1 VERSLPACSVWQLGK
16 HNIVDDCWQAAC
28 APQSKG
34 TPLPVKVKRS
44 SHQKT
49 AARFRPRIEFLSRMI
64 HPRPHATAI
73 FTLVVSL
80 VSYSLITTGFAAPA
94 EISPPPV
101 TPTPET
107 RPSPTNSS
115 SSSAATP
122 SKAVENSVVKIFAT
136 LRQPDPAKPWTKREP
151 NDITASGVV
160 ISGKRILTNAHVV
173 QYASEVQVQANQAGD
188 KLPAIVK
195 AVGPGI
201 DLAVLELED
210 QKFFDSHAP
219 LPFRKSLP
227 DSKDPVMVYGY
238 PTGGASLSITKGIIS
253 RIEFTN
259 YSFSSLGLRIQID
272 AAINPGNS
280 GGPAVVNDEIVGLAF
295 SHLQTAQNIGYI
307 IPVEE
312 IEMFLQDV
320 ADGRYDGKP
329 VMYDDLQTLENPAL
343 RSYLHLPE
351 SVQGTVVH
359 RPFDSSPNYP
369 LKEWDVITKIGEVSV
384 DDEGMIKLG
393 DTLRVRFLY
402 MVQKLAEKDTVPLT
416 VFRTGKELKINLPVL
431 RQRPLVIPEL
441 KGTYPSYFVYGPI
454 VFSEATTDFWTIVQY
469 NREWTGFLAMLTYM
483 GSPLIG
489 RIGDKP
495 AFPGERLVIV
505 PCPFFPHRLS
515 KGYGNPAWQ
524 VLKTVNHQPVKN
536 LAHLVETL
544 RDLKDEFVT
553 FEFNTRSSGES
564 IVFPRAEMVSATENI
579 LNDNGV
585 RSQGSADVMTIW
597 NAKQTK

>member
-1 VERSLPACSVWQLGK
+1 
-16 HNIVDDCWQAAC
+16 
-28 APQSKG
+28 
-34 TPLPVKVKRS
+34 
-44 SHQKT
+44 
-49 AARFRPRIEFLSRMI
+49 M
-64 HPRPHATAI
+64 
-73 FTLVVSL
+73 TLYASAVSL
-80 VSYSLITTGFAAPA
+80 VFYSLTHSGFAAPA
-94 EISPPPV
+94 ETSPPPT
-101 TPTPET
+101 TPRPEG
-107 RPSPTNSS
+107 RPSAPGGP
-115 SSSAATP
+115 SSAGVTP

-136 LRQPDPAKPWTKREP
+136 LRQPDVTKPWTKKEP

-173 QYASEVQVQANQAGD
+173 QYASEVQVQANQAGN

-201 DLAVLELED
+201 DLAVLEMED
-210 QKFFDSHAP
+210 PKFFDSHAP

-253 RIEFTN
+253 RIEFTG
-259 YSFSSLGLRIQID
+259 YSLSALGLRIQID

-295 SHLQTAQNIGYI
+295 SHLQMAQNIGYI

-312 IEMFLQDV
+312 IELFLQDV

-343 RSYLHLPE
+343 RSFLHLPE
-351 SVQGTVVH
+351 SVEGMVVH

-369 LKEWDVITKIGEVSV
+369 LKEWDVITQIGDVPV

-393 DTLRVRFLY
+393 DTLRVRFAY
-402 MVQKLAEKDTVPLT
+402 MVQKLAQKDTVPLT
-416 VFRTGKELKINLPVL
+416 IYREGKESKINLPVL
-431 RQRPLVIPEL
+431 RHRPLVIPEL
-441 KGTYPSYFVYGPI
+441 RGAYPSYFVYGPI
-454 VFSEATTDFWTIVQY
+454 VFSEATTDLFALTQH
-469 NREWTGFLAMLTYM
+469 NRELTAIFAMLTYM

-495 AFPGERLVIV
+495 AFPGERLIVV

-524 VLKTVNHQPVKN
+524 VLRTVNHQPVKN
-536 LAHLVETL
+536 LAHLVETV
-544 RDLKDEFVT
+544 RDLKEEFVT

-564 IVFPRAEMVSATENI
+564 IVFPRTEMVSATENI

-597 NAKQTK
+597 NGKK

>member
-1 VERSLPACSVWQLGK
+1 MS
-16 HNIVDDCWQAAC
+16 
-28 APQSKG
+28 
-34 TPLPVKVKRS
+34 
-44 SHQKT
+44 
-49 AARFRPRIEFLSRMI
+49 
-64 HPRPHATAI
+64 HPRPRATAI
-73 FTLVVSL
+73 FSFVGSL
-80 VSYSLITTGFAAPA
+80 LFYLLIATGFGAPA
-94 EISPPPV
+94 ETSPPPV
-101 TPTPET
+101 TPTPEAKL
-107 RPSPTNSS
+107 SAAGASS
-115 SSSAATP
+115 STAATP

-136 LRQPDPAKPWTKREP
+136 LRQPDPTKPWTKKEP

-227 DSKDPVMVYGY
+227 DSKEPVMVYGY

-259 YSFSSLGLRIQID
+259 YSISALGLRIQID

-295 SHLQTAQNIGYI
+295 SHLQAAQNIGYI

-312 IEMFLQDV
+312 IELFLQDV
-320 ADGRYDGKP
+320 ADGSYDGKP

-351 SVQGTVVH
+351 SLQGMVVH

-369 LKEWDVITKIGEVSV
+369 LKEWDVITKIGDVPV

-402 MVQKLAEKDTVPLT
+402 MVQKLAQKDTVPLT
-416 VFRTGKELKINLPVL
+416 VIRGGKELKISLPVL

-441 KGTYPSYFVYGPI
+441 KGAYPSYFVYGPI
-454 VFSEATTDFWTIVQY
+454 VFSEATTDLLAVAQR
-469 NREWTGFLAMLTYM
+469 NREMTAVLAMLTYI

-495 AFPGERLVIV
+495 AFPGERLVVV

-515 KGYGNPAWQ
+515 KGYGNPSWQ
-524 VLKTVNHQPVKN
+524 VLKTVNHKPVKN
-536 LAHLVETL
+536 LAHLVELL
-544 RDLKDEFVT
+544 RELKDEFVT
-553 FEFNTRSSGES
+553 FEFDTRSSGES

-579 LNDNGV
+579 LGDNGV
-585 RSQGSADVMTIW
+585 RSQGSADAMTIW
-597 NAKQTK
+597 NTKK

>member
-1 VERSLPACSVWQLGK
+1 
-16 HNIVDDCWQAAC
+16 
-28 APQSKG
+28 
-34 TPLPVKVKRS
+34 
-44 SHQKT
+44 
-49 AARFRPRIEFLSRMI
+49 MI
-64 HPRPHATAI
+64 RRRRAI
-73 FTLVVSL
+73 TTFTFVVSV

-94 EISPPPV
+94 ETSPPPV
-101 TPTPET
+101 TPTPEA
-107 RPSPTNSS
+107 RPSPANVSS
-115 SSSAATP
+115 TTAATP

-136 LRQPDPAKPWTKREP
+136 LRQPDPTRPWTKKEP

-160 ISGKRILTNAHVV
+160 ISGQRILTNAHVV

-253 RIEFTN
+253 RIEFTG
-259 YSFSSLGLRIQID
+259 YSLSALGLRIQID

-280 GGPAVVNDEIVGLAF
+280 GGPAVVSDEIVGLAF

-312 IEMFLQDV
+312 IEIFLQDV
-320 ADGRYDGKP
+320 ADGSYDGKP
-329 VMYDDLQTLENPAL
+329 AMYDDLQTLENPAL

-351 SVQGTVVH
+351 SLQGMVVH

-369 LKEWDVITKIGEVSV
+369 LKEWDVVTKIGDVPV

-393 DTLRVRFLY
+393 DTLRVRFAY
-402 MVQKLAEKDTVPLT
+402 MVQKLAQKDTVPLT
-416 VFRTGKELKINLPVL
+416 IYRGGKESKINLPVL

-441 KGTYPSYFVYGPI
+441 KGAYPSYFVYGPI
-454 VFSEATTDFWTIVQY
+454 VFSEATTDLVTLAQR
-469 NREWTGFLAMLTYM
+469 NRETTALVAMLTYI

-495 AFPGERLVIV
+495 AFPGERLVVV

-515 KGYGNPAWQ
+515 KGYGNPSWQ
-524 VLKTVNHQPVKN
+524 VLKAVNHHPVKN
-536 LAHLVETL
+536 LAHLVEML
-544 RDLKDEFVT
+544 RDLKDESVT
-553 FEFNTRSSGES
+553 FEFDTRSSGES

-579 LNDNGV
+579 LSDNGV
-585 RSQGSADVMTIW
+585 RSQGSADAMTIW
-597 NAKQTK
+597 NAKGTK

>member
-1 VERSLPACSVWQLGK
+1 MMP
-16 HNIVDDCWQAAC
+16 
-28 APQSKG
+28 P
-34 TPLPVKVKRS
+34 
-44 SHQKT
+44 
-49 AARFRPRIEFLSRMI
+49 RPR
-64 HPRPHATAI
+64 ATTI
-73 FTLVVSL
+73 FALALVF
-80 VSYSLITTGFAAPA
+80 YSLITTGFAAPA
-94 EISPPPV
+94 ETSPPPV
-101 TPTPET
+101 TPTPEV
-107 RPSPTNSS
+107 RPSVPSAPSTI
-115 SSSAATP
+115 AATP

-136 LRQPDPAKPWTKREP
+136 LRQPDPTKPWAKKEP

-173 QYASEVQVQANQAGD
+173 QYASEVQIQANQAGD

-210 QKFFDSHAP
+210 QKFFDTHAP

-259 YSFSSLGLRIQID
+259 YSFSALGLRIQID

-351 SVQGTVVH
+351 SVQGMVVH
-359 RPFDSSPNYP
+359 RPFDSSPDYP
-369 LKEWDVITKIGEVSV
+369 LKEWDVITKIGDVPV

-402 MVQKLAEKDTVPLT
+402 MVQKVAEKDLVPLT
-416 VFRTGKELKINLPVL
+416 VFRGGKELKTNLPVL

-441 KGTYPSYFVYGPI
+441 KGAYPSYFVYGPV
-454 VFSEATTDFWTIVQY
+454 VFSEATTDFFAIAQF
-469 NREWTGFLAMLTYM
+469 NREWSGFLAMLAYI
-483 GSPLIG
+483 GSPLIT

-495 AFPGERLVIV
+495 AFPGERLVVV

-524 VLKTVNHQPVKN
+524 ILKTVNHQPIKN

-553 FEFNTRSSGES
+553 FEFNTRTSGES

-597 NAKQTK
+597 NAKGTK

>member
-1 VERSLPACSVWQLGK
+1 
-16 HNIVDDCWQAAC
+16 
-28 APQSKG
+28 
-34 TPLPVKVKRS
+34 
-44 SHQKT
+44 
-49 AARFRPRIEFLSRMI
+49 MM
-64 HPRPHATAI
+64 HPRPRATVI
-73 FTLVVSL
+73 FPLVVSL

-94 EISPPPV
+94 ETSPPPI

-107 RPSPTNSS
+107 RPSPANASS
-115 SSSAATP
+115 STAATP

-136 LRQPDPAKPWTKREP
+136 LRQPDPTKPWTKREP

-160 ISGKRILTNAHVV
+160 IDGKRILTNAHVV

-259 YSFSSLGLRIQID
+259 YSVSALGLRIQID

-280 GGPAVVNDEIVGLAF
+280 GGPAVVNDQIVGLAF

-320 ADGRYDGKP
+320 ADGSYDGKP
-329 VMYDDLQTLENPAL
+329 AMYDDLQTLENPAL
-343 RSYLHLPE
+343 RSYLRLPE
-351 SVQGTVVH
+351 SVQGVVVH
-359 RPFDSSPNYP
+359 RPFDTSASYP
-369 LKEWDVITKIGEVSV
+369 LKEWDVITRIGDVPV

-416 VFRTGKELKINLPVL
+416 VFRGGKELKISLPVL

-441 KGTYPSYFVYGPI
+441 KGAYPSYFAYGPI
-454 VFSEATTDFWTIVQY
+454 VFSEATTDFFALAQY

-483 GSPLIG
+483 GSPLIS

-495 AFPGERLVIV
+495 AFPGERLVVV

-524 VLKTVNHQPVKN
+524 ILKTVNHQPIKN

-553 FEFNTRSSGES
+553 FEFNTRTSGES
-564 IVFPRAEMVSATENI
+564 IVFPRAEMVGATENI

-597 NAKQTK
+597 NGKQTK

>member
-1 VERSLPACSVWQLGK
+1 MIHR
-16 HNIVDDCWQAAC
+16 
-28 APQSKG
+28 
-34 TPLPVKVKRS
+34 
-44 SHQKT
+44 
-49 AARFRPRIEFLSRMI
+49 RPR
-64 HPRPHATAI
+64 ATTTI
-73 FTLVVSL
+73 FTLVLSL
-80 VSYSLITTGFAAPA
+80 VFYSLIMTGFGAPA
-94 EISPPPV
+94 ETSPPPV
-101 TPTPET
+101 TPMPEV
-107 RPSPTNSS
+107 RPSPANASS
-115 SSSAATP
+115 STAATP

-136 LRQPDPAKPWTKREP
+136 LRQPDPTKPWTKKEP
-151 NDITASGVV
+151 DDITASGVV

-227 DSKDPVMVYGY
+227 DSKDPVVVYGY
-238 PTGGASLSITKGIIS
+238 PTGGSSLSITKGIIS
-253 RIEFTN
+253 RIEFTS
-259 YSFSSLGLRIQID
+259 YSLSALGLRIQID

-295 SHLQTAQNIGYI
+295 SHLQMAQNIGYI

-312 IEMFLQDV
+312 IELFLQDV
-320 ADGRYDGKP
+320 TDGRYDGKP

-343 RSYLHLPE
+343 RSDLHLPE
-351 SVQGTVVH
+351 SSQGMVVH

-369 LKEWDVITKIGEVSV
+369 LKEWDVITKIGDVPV

-393 DTLRVRFLY
+393 DTLRVRFAY
-402 MVQKLAEKDTVPLT
+402 MVQKLAQKDTVPLT
-416 VFRTGKELKINLPVL
+416 IYRGGKESKINLPVL

-441 KGTYPSYFVYGPI
+441 KGAYPSYFVYGPL
-454 VFSEATTDFWTIVQY
+454 VFSEATTDLVALAQR
-469 NREWTGFLAMLTYM
+469 NREMAALVAMLTYI

-495 AFPGERLVIV
+495 AFPGERLVVV

-515 KGYGNPAWQ
+515 KGYGNPSWQ
-524 VLKTVNHQPVKN
+524 VLKTVNHQPIKN
-536 LAHLVETL
+536 LTHLVEVL

-553 FEFNTRSSGES
+553 LEFNTRSSGES

-579 LNDNGV
+579 LSDNGV

-597 NAKQTK
+597 NAKGTNN

>member
-1 VERSLPACSVWQLGK
+1 M
-16 HNIVDDCWQAAC
+16 
-28 APQSKG
+28 
-34 TPLPVKVKRS
+34 TPRRAR
-44 SHQKT
+44 
-49 AARFRPRIEFLSRMI
+49 AARCTFVAHFVLYLTISAAL
-64 HPRPHATAI
+64 
-73 FTLVVSL
+73 
-80 VSYSLITTGFAAPA
+80 AAPA
-94 EISPPPV
+94 ETSPPSA
-101 TPTPET
+101 TATPEVS
-107 RPSPTNSS
+107 PSPPNAPSTT
-115 SSSAATP
+115 AATP

-136 LRQPDPAKPWTKREP
+136 LRQPDPTKPWTKKEP

-201 DLAVLELED
+201 DLAVLEMED
-210 QKFFDSHAP
+210 QKFFDTHAP

-253 RIEFTN
+253 RIEFTG
-259 YSFSSLGLRIQID
+259 YSLSSLGLRIQID

-280 GGPAVVNDEIVGLAF
+280 GGPAVVNDEIAGLAF

-312 IEMFLQDV
+312 IELFLQDV

-343 RSYLHLPE
+343 RSFLHLPE
-351 SVQGTVVH
+351 SLQGMVVH

-369 LKEWDVITKIGEVSV
+369 LKEWDVITKIGDVPV
-384 DDEGMIKLG
+384 DDEGMVKLG
-393 DTLRVRFLY
+393 DTLRVRFAY
-402 MVQKLAEKDTVPLT
+402 MIQKLAEKDTVPLT
-416 VFRTGKELKINLPVL
+416 IYRAGKESKINLPVL

-441 KGTYPSYFVYGPI
+441 KGAYPSYFVYGPI
-454 VFSEATTDFWTIVQY
+454 VFSEATTDLVALTQR
-469 NREWTGFLAMLTYM
+469 NRENAAIFAMLTYI
-483 GSPLIG
+483 GSPLIS
-489 RIGDKP
+489 RIADKP
-495 AFPGERLVIV
+495 AFPGERLVVV

-536 LAHLVETL
+536 LARLVETL

-553 FEFNTRSSGES
+553 FDFDTRTTGES
-564 IVFPRAEMVSATENI
+564 TVFPRAEMISATENI

-597 NAKQTK
+597 NAKK

>member
-1 VERSLPACSVWQLGK
+1 MMP
-16 HNIVDDCWQAAC
+16 
-28 APQSKG
+28 P
-34 TPLPVKVKRS
+34 
-44 SHQKT
+44 
-49 AARFRPRIEFLSRMI
+49 RPR
-64 HPRPHATAI
+64 ATTI
-73 FTLVVSL
+73 FALALVF
-80 VSYSLITTGFAAPA
+80 YSLITTGFAAPA
-94 EISPPPV
+94 ETSPPPV
-101 TPTPET
+101 TPTPEV
-107 RPSPTNSS
+107 RPSVPSAPSTI
-115 SSSAATP
+115 AATP

-136 LRQPDPAKPWTKREP
+136 LRQPDPTKPWAKKEP

-173 QYASEVQVQANQAGD
+173 QYASEVQIQANQAGD

-210 QKFFDSHAP
+210 QKFFDTHAP

-259 YSFSSLGLRIQID
+259 YSFSALGLRIQID

-312 IEMFLQDV
+312 IGMFLQDV

-351 SVQGTVVH
+351 SVQGMVVH

-369 LKEWDVITKIGEVSV
+369 LKEWDVITKIGDVPV

-402 MVQKLAEKDTVPLT
+402 MVQKVAEKDLVPLT
-416 VFRTGKELKINLPVL
+416 VFRGGKELKTNLPVL

-441 KGTYPSYFVYGPI
+441 KGAYPSYFVYGPI
-454 VFSEATTDFWTIVQY
+454 VFSEATTDFFAIAQF
-469 NREWTGFLAMLTYM
+469 NREWSGFLAMLAYI
-483 GSPLIG
+483 GSPLIT

-495 AFPGERLVIV
+495 AFPGERLVVV

-524 VLKTVNHQPVKN
+524 ILKTVNHQPIKN

-553 FEFNTRSSGES
+553 FEFNTRTSGES

-597 NAKQTK
+597 NAKGTK

>member
-1 VERSLPACSVWQLGK
+1 MIHR
-16 HNIVDDCWQAAC
+16 
-28 APQSKG
+28 
-34 TPLPVKVKRS
+34 
-44 SHQKT
+44 
-49 AARFRPRIEFLSRMI
+49 RPR
-64 HPRPHATAI
+64 AAAI
-73 FTLVVSL
+73 VTFVIPLVF
-80 VSYSLITTGFAAPA
+80 YSLITTGLAAPA

-101 TPTPET
+101 TPTPEV
-107 RPSPTNSS
+107 RPSPANASS
-115 SSSAATP
+115 STAATP

-136 LRQPDPAKPWTKREP
+136 LRQPDPTKPWTKREP

-253 RIEFTN
+253 RIEFTG
-259 YSFSSLGLRIQID
+259 YSLSSLGLRIQID

-312 IEMFLQDV
+312 IELFLQDV
-320 ADGRYDGKP
+320 ADGSYDGKP

-351 SVQGTVVH
+351 SLQGMVVH

-369 LKEWDVITKIGEVSV
+369 LKEWDVITKIGDVPV

-393 DTLRVRFLY
+393 DTLRVRFAY
-402 MVQKLAEKDTVPLT
+402 MVQKLAQKDTVPLT
-416 VFRTGKELKINLPVL
+416 IYRGGKESKINLPVL

-441 KGTYPSYFVYGPI
+441 KGAYPSYFVYGPM
-454 VFSEATTDFWTIVQY
+454 VFSEATTDLVAVAQH
-469 NREWTGFLAMLTYM
+469 NREMTALVAMLTYI

-495 AFPGERLVIV
+495 AFPGERLVVV

-515 KGYGNPAWQ
+515 KGYGNPSWQ

-536 LAHLVETL
+536 LTHLVEIL

-553 FEFNTRSSGES
+553 FEFATRTSGES

-597 NAKQTK
+597 NAKK

>member
-1 VERSLPACSVWQLGK
+1 MS
-16 HNIVDDCWQAAC
+16 
-28 APQSKG
+28 
-34 TPLPVKVKRS
+34 
-44 SHQKT
+44 
-49 AARFRPRIEFLSRMI
+49 
-64 HPRPHATAI
+64 HPRSRISVTILFIVIIPTI
-73 FTLVVSL
+73 FS
-80 VSYSLITTGFAAPA
+80 SLIATVLAAPA
-94 EISPPPV
+94 ETSAPAV
-101 TPTPET
+101 TPTPEIK
-107 RPSPTNSS
+107 PSAANTSSS

-136 LRQPDPAKPWTKREP
+136 LRQPDPTKPWTKKEP
-151 NDITASGVV
+151 SDITASGVV

-201 DLAVLELED
+201 DLAVLEMED

-253 RIEFTN
+253 RIEFTG
-259 YSFSSLGLRIQID
+259 YSLSTLGLRIQID

-343 RSYLHLPE
+343 RSFLHLPE
-351 SVQGTVVH
+351 SVRGMVVH
-359 RPFDSSPNYP
+359 RPFDSSPSYP
-369 LKEWDVITKIGEVSV
+369 LKEWDVITKIDDVPV

-416 VFRTGKELKINLPVL
+416 VFRNGKELKINLPIL

-441 KGTYPSYFVYGPI
+441 RGAYPSYFVYGPI
-454 VFSEATTDFWTIVQY
+454 VFSEATTDLFALTQH
-469 NREWTGFLAMLTYM
+469 NRDMTGMLAMLTHM
-483 GSPLIG
+483 GSPLIS

-495 AFPGERLVIV
+495 AFPGERLVVV

-524 VLKTVNHQPVKN
+524 TLKTVNHQPVKN
-536 LAHLVETL
+536 LANLVETL
-544 RDLKDEFVT
+544 RDLKDEFVS
-553 FEFNTRSSGES
+553 FEFDTRTSGES
-564 IVFPRAEMVSATENI
+564 IVFPRAEMVSAAENI

-597 NAKQTK
+597 NAKK